1 MDIVQVANDL
11 VLGLQR
17 LGDFF
22 KGYHALVQFGEFVL
36 DGELSSKLDEWSLGL
51 SSALF
56 SSRLSS

>member
-1 MDIVQVANDL
+1 MDIVQMANDL

-22 KGYHALVQFGEFVL
+22 KGYEALVKLGKFVVDGEF
-36 DGELSSKLDEWSLGL
+36 SSKLDDWSFDL
-51 SSALF
+51 SGALF